1 MIDIRLCRHY
11 IEVYHRDL
19 LADFD
24 TLEIKMK
31 INGGKPLIISQK
43 DLFDLNLT
51 QNEWKVLEILLYAMG
66 NQLSER

>member
-19 LADFD
+19 LAEFD
-24 TLEIKMK
+24 TLEMKMK

-51 QNEWKVLEILLYAMG
+51 QKEWKVLEILLYAMG